1 MVLPDLVVDA
11 LRDYP
16 ITVSLDNGDTVELKP
31 ASTNDG
37 AAIVSFAQNLSEQDV
52 LFLRVDIRDAGVV
65 DHWLNNVSL
74 GETVSLLAWLGDEVV
89 GYGTVDR
96 NSARWTRRVG
106 EIRVNIA
113 SQVRSQGLGRHLTAK
128 IFDIARR
135 IGLKKLTANMTP
147 DQAGAQ
153 AAFSRLGFRHE
164 ALLADYIED
173 RDGNAHDLVIMSY
186 DIDGLTSQIDSPLQV

>member
-153 AAFSRLGFRHE
+153 AAFSRLRFRHE